1 MVFFSLEADDQAPFL
16 LARGQEL
23 GERCVSLKAMASAT
37 LDPQTGV
44 EVSVPGRVSALW
56 SPCSGPRCICVP
68 WLWLHLSE
76 PQFPLLW
83 NGAQLAVRMAD
94 DEEGG
99 RPVTP
104 REWAATAVAAAATA
118 LSI

>member
-1 MVFFSLEADDQAPFL
+1 MSLEADDQAPFL

-23 GERCVSLKAMASAT
+23 GERSVSLKAVATAT
-37 LDPQTGV
+37 LDPRTGV

-56 SPCSGPRCICVP
+56 SPCSGPQCICVP

-76 PQFPLLW
+76 PQFPLPW
-83 NGAQLAVRMAD
+83 NGAPLAVRVAD

-104 REWAATAVAAAATA
+104 REWAATVAAATTA